1 MSKISYSIDIK
12 SKIKPFKKSITVD
25 PDKSLSIRSFLIGS
39 ICHKIS
45 YANNVLESD
54 DVISAIRSC
63 RKLGVRIVR
72 VKPKKYKIYGKGL
85 GSLRAKKNTLLN
97 FGNSG
102 TLARLLIGIL
112 TTTPDIE
119 VKVQGDH
126 SLNKRS
132 MKELI
137 EQMSKF
143 GSIFLPKNK
152 FKFPLKLK
160 SSLMPIGINYYSG
173 VSAQLKSAVM
183 LAALNSY
190 GDTQIFEQKKSRD
203 HTENLLKENKQTIK
217 IKDGREKIITIRG
230 KKYLNP
236 LNVNVPGDI
245 SSSAFFAALTLLN
258 QNSKIQIK
266 NVGLNPTRTGFYKL
280 LKKKNAK
287 IKFLNVKKFNNELRG
302 DIQVESSKI
311 KPISASSNYYV
322 NSTDEY
328 PILFV
333 IAALTKGTSSF
344 KGIADLKNKESNR
357 IKEMQKVLRQIG
369 IKSIATKNDLKI
381 FGKGIIN
388 AYNKKIKVP
397 NLGDHRICMATFVLA
412 VLTGAKTNIK
422 NFETVNSSSPSFLK
436 LMKQLGAK
444 FEIKNKIYSNL
455 L

>member
-1 MSKISYSIDIK
+1 MSKTSYSVYIK
-12 SKIKPFKKSITVD
+12 SKIKPFKKSIVVD

-39 ICHKIS
+39 ICHNIS
-45 YANNVLESD
+45 YAKNVLESD
-54 DVISAIRSC
+54 DVISAIKSC
-63 RKLGVRIVR
+63 RKLGVKIVK
-72 VKPKKYKIYGKGL
+72 VKPKEYKIYGKGL
-85 GSLRAKKNTLLN
+85 GSLHAKKNTLLN

-112 TTTPDIE
+112 ATTPDID
-119 VKVQGDH
+119 VKIQGDH

-143 GSIFLPKNK
+143 GSFFLPNNK
-152 FKFPLKLK
+152 FQFPLKLK
-160 SSLMPIGINYYSG
+160 SSLMPIGINYHSG

-190 GDTQIFEQKKSRD
+190 GDTYIFEQKKSRD
-203 HTENLLKENKQTIK
+203 HTENLLKDNKQTIQ
-217 IKDGREKIITIRG
+217 IKNGKKKIIKIRG

-236 LNVNVPGDI
+236 INVNIPGDI

-258 QNSKIQIK
+258 QNSRVKIK
-266 NVGLNPTRTGFYKL
+266 NVGLNPTRTGFYEL

-287 IKFLNVKKFNNELRG
+287 IKFLNLKKFNNELRG

-311 KPISASSNYYV
+311 KPLSASSNYYV

-357 IKEMQKVLRQIG
+357 IKEMQKVLKQVG
-369 IKSIATKNDLKI
+369 IKSIATKNNLKI

-388 AYNKKIKVP
+388 ASGKIIKVP

-412 VLTGAKTNIK
+412 ILTGAKTNIK

-436 LMKQLGAK
+436 LMRQLGAK
-444 FEIKNKIYSNL
+444 FEIQN
-455 L
+455 